1 MTITEMEKEIIKAL
15 NINMKV
21 DWISQDPI
29 KEFKDLKKFVRE
41 LFKEYRNEWIKI
53 LSRYWMPSTSN

>member
-41 LFKEYRNEWIKI
+41 LFKEYRNG
-53 LSRYWMPSTSN
+53 S